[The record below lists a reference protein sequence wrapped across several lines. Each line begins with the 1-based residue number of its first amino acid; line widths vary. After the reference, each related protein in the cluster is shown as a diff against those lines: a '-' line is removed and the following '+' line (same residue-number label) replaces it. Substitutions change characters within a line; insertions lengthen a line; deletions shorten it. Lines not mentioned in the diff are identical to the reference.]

1 MAISINWS
9 TGVITVPKADTV
21 QIQAS
26 PEIRTLDI
34 DTFRLALKDLEDEVD
49 GIAFP
54 TTHNH
59 VAPITV
65 GGTVLARVVEILPP
79 YTVTFEASTPAYR
92 LDLINANSNIL
103 DRTNYTT
110 TQVTSANSAGLA
122 NVDQLAA
129 AVAAA
134 VDQSAKLVD
143 IFRRL
148 DLDIAVPNTHK
159 NDNTEIT
166 NSEFDLTTTDNGDG
180 TYTVTRTNN
189 P

>member
-1 MAISINWS
+1 M
-9 TGVITVPKADTV
+9 
-21 QIQAS
+21 
-26 PEIRTLDI
+26 
-34 DTFRLALKDLEDEVD
+34 
-49 GIAFP
+49 
-54 TTHNH
+54 
-59 VAPITV
+59 
-65 GGTVLARVVEILPP
+65 
-79 YTVTFEASTPAYR
+79 
-92 LDLINANSNIL
+92 
-103 DRTNYTT
+103 
-110 TQVTSANSAGLA
+110 TSANSAGLA

-129 AVAAA
+129 SVAAA

-166 NSEFDLTTTDNGDG
+166 NSEFDLITTDNGDG

>member
-49 GIAFP
+49 GIVFP

-65 GGTVLARVVEILPP
+65 GGTVFARVVEILPP
-79 YTVTFEASTPAYR
+79 YTVTFEAST
-92 LDLINANSNIL
+92 
-103 DRTNYTT
+103 
-110 TQVTSANSAGLA
+110 
-122 NVDQLAA
+122 
-129 AVAAA
+129 
-134 VDQSAKLVD
+134 
-143 IFRRL
+143 RRI
-148 DLDIAVPNTHK
+148 DST
-159 NDNTEIT
+159 
-166 NSEFDLTTTDNGDG
+166 
-180 TYTVTRTNN
+180 
-189 P
+189 